1 VVAFAL
7 LVMAVCQIGICT
19 GGLNATLGQL
29 DFRTFYSAGYMVRSG
44 EASHLYDVESEKRVQ
59 NTVVSPRVTAL
70 PFFNPAY
77 AAVLFFP
84 LSYFSYRVAY
94 FVFFGLNLM
103 LVWLAAVVLRPYMPA
118 IAALWKPLPILIFLC
133 YFPVGIALRE
143 GQMSLIVLLLY
154 CACFVALQNGWPFVA
169 GIFLA
174 LALIKFQIA
183 LPVALLFLVWR
194 CWGFVAGFSSGAIA
208 LALLSL
214 CVTGA
219 SGLEVYG
226 HSLLS
231 SRSIAVT
238 ARSLFEIV
246 PTHMPNL
253 YGLFYS
259 ISGGA
264 DWEQVVTMACS
275 LLVLGWAMFQRP
287 SLPLALLVGM
297 LVSYH
302 FYQYDLSLLLLPIGL
317 TLNQAVL
324 RIASDSDES
333 RQLKSTS
340 PTVGRMVTA
349 IFVCC
354 VLLASPL
361 YMFLMMTERVYLL
374 ACPVA
379 ALLFYL
385 PPTGDSSESIHT
397 A

>member
-1 VVAFAL
+1 
-7 LVMAVCQIGICT
+7 
-19 GGLNATLGQL
+19 
-29 DFRTFYSAGYMVRSG
+29 
-44 EASHLYDVESEKRVQ
+44 
-59 NTVVSPRVTAL
+59 
-70 PFFNPAY
+70 
-77 AAVLFFP
+77 
-84 LSYFSYRVAY
+84 
-94 FVFFGLNLM
+94 
-103 LVWLAAVVLRPYMPA
+103 
-118 IAALWKPLPILIFLC
+118 
-133 YFPVGIALRE
+133 
-143 GQMSLIVLLLY
+143 
-154 CACFVALQNGWPFVA
+154 
-169 GIFLA
+169 
-174 LALIKFQIA
+174 
-183 LPVALLFLVWR
+183 
-194 CWGFVAGFSSGAIA
+194 
-208 LALLSL
+208 
-214 CVTGA
+214 
-219 SGLEVYG
+219 
-226 HSLLS
+226 
-231 SRSIAVT
+231 
-238 ARSLFEIV
+238 
-246 PTHMPNL
+246 MPNL

-333 RQLKSTS
+333 RPLKSTS